1 MLIYSWLYIIVFK
14 IFLYHYNLSSIL
26 ENTIWDNFMIT
37 LLFLKLDRISTII
50 YSPNERLLD
59 LKTTKTYQQWFLRV
73 TTLSALSETNNLYVR
88 YIHFTDICTFF
99 LVCFNATESVS
110 ALITDLKKK
119 YAAINVQIQFI
130 RISDFK
136 LVI

>member
-1 MLIYSWLYIIVFK
+1 MLIYYWLYIIVFQ
-14 IFLYHYNLSSIL
+14 IFFYHYNLSSIL

-59 LKTTKTYQQWFLRV
+59 LKTTKSYQQWFLRV

-88 YIHFTDICTFF
+88 YIHFTGICTFF
-99 LVCFNATESVS
+99 LVCFNATEFVS
-110 ALITDLKKK
+110 ALIADLKKK
-119 YAAINVQIQFI
+119 NAAINVQIQFI